1 MAFTS
6 SVPNL
11 EINLKKFRHSLS
23 DIQSKIG
30 PNRRIMLSIKAN
42 AYGHGAVPMAKAAV
56 PQVAMFGIAHLEE
69 AIALRNANI
78 QTQILALSALPLD
91 NFAAARNISV
101 IHTLHNL
108 DYARTLDA
116 FSVGHPTV
124 AHIKVDTGMGRLGFL
139 PDQLRRELPD
149 LLDLKNL
156 HIAGLYT
163 HFSRADFPN
172 DPYTLQQIERFDAL
186 LADIRHQLPRDL
198 IVHAANSGGIQN
210 YPQAYYDMVRPG
222 LMAYKGIQVLSA
234 RITEIRDLPA
244 GHNVGYLT
252 AYTTTGPSH
261 VAVVHAGYADGVPVS
276 LSNKGAVRIRNR
288 IYPIAGRVC
297 MDMLMVDLDNNPDG
311 ITTADRAILLDDGT
325 PETSAET
332 MADLS
337 GRSLY
342 EIYCGISP
350 RVSRTY
356 F

>member
-30 PNRRIMLSIKAN
+30 PNRRIMLSVKAN

-78 QTQILALSALPLD
+78 QTPILALSALPLD
-91 NFAAARNISV
+91 NFATARNISV
-101 IHTLHNL
+101 IHTLYNL
-108 DYARTLDA
+108 DYARALDA
-116 FSVGHPTV
+116 FSVSHPTAV
-124 AHIKVDTGMGRLGFL
+124 HIKVDTGMGRLGFL

-149 LLDLKNL
+149 LLDLKHL
-156 HIAGLYT
+156 YIAGLYT

-222 LMAYKGIQVLSA
+222 LMAYKGIQV
-234 RITEIRDLPA
+234 
-244 GHNVGYLT
+244 
-252 AYTTTGPSH
+252 
-261 VAVVHAGYADGVPVS
+261 
-276 LSNKGAVRIRNR
+276 
-288 IYPIAGRVC
+288 
-297 MDMLMVDLDNNPDG
+297 
-311 ITTADRAILLDDGT
+311 
-325 PETSAET
+325 
-332 MADLS
+332 
-337 GRSLY
+337 
-342 EIYCGISP
+342 
-350 RVSRTY
+350 
-356 F
+356 